1 MIRFKKLVTTIVA
14 AGIYTQVLADTP
26 SNASDAA
33 EVPLE
38 ELRKFAHIYEQIR
51 LNYVDELDD
60 ETMLKNAIKGMLQN
74 LDPHSTYLS
83 GDEHQDL
90 QERTKGEYSGIGV
103 EVSSAPNGVLIIS
116 PIDETPAAKAGILAG
131 DVIVEFNGTPVLRHG
146 IRKTIDDLRGEE
158 GTSVDLGIRRQGVD
172 EIIRL
177 TITRATVALSSVR
190 SRMIEDNIGY
200 IRVSHFQLQSGI
212 DVGTHLNELRDSGA
226 KSIILD
232 LRNNP
237 GGVIKAAVDMVDQF
251 TDSKLVVYTK
261 GQSHKAQTT
270 FSGETP
276 DQSDNIPL
284 VVLINEG
291 SASASEIVAGALQDH
306 HRAIIIGTRSFGKG
320 SVQSVVQISD
330 DAAIKLTT
338 ALFYTPS
345 GRSIQAQGISP
356 DIFVERAKI
365 EQLQPRNLRI
375 SEAQLT
381 GHLANG
387 NGEDDVS
394 PEDRTTD
401 QRLNDAADRLKTD
414 NQLFSAVNIAKTLIY
429 SPK

>member
-1 MIRFKKLVTTIVA
+1 MIKFKTLGASI
-14 AGIYTQVLADTP
+14 LATSICTP
-26 SNASDAA
+26 VIADEPA
-33 EVPLE
+33 EVPVE

-60 ETMLKNAIKGMLQN
+60 KTMLENAIKGMLQN

-83 GDEHQDL
+83 GDEHKDL
-90 QERTKGEYSGIGV
+90 EERTKGEYSGIGV

-116 PIDETPAAKAGILAG
+116 PIDETPAAKAGVQAG
-131 DVIVEFNGTPVLRHG
+131 DVIVEFNGIPVLRHG
-146 IRKTIDDLRGEE
+146 VRKTIDDLRGEE

-190 SRMIEDNIGY
+190 SRMIDDNVGY
-200 IRVSHFQLQSGI
+200 IRVSHFQLHSGT
-212 DVGTHLNELRDSGA
+212 DVGKHLQDLAQTGA

-261 GQSHKAQTT
+261 GQGVRAKTEL
-270 FSGETP
+270 SGDTP

-306 HRAIIIGTRSFGKG
+306 QRAIVIGTRSFGKG
-320 SVQSVVQISD
+320 SVQSVVKISD

-365 EQLQPRNLRI
+365 SELQPRNLRV

-387 NGEDDVS
+387 NGESDIT

-401 QRLNDAADRLKTD
+401 KTLNSAADRLKRD
-414 NQLFSAVNIAKTLIY
+414 NQLFSAVNIAKTLVFK
-429 SPK
+429 PK